1 MGKNVGKSIRKN
13 VCGKYRPKLLHH
25 AKQFATDA
33 FKSAS
38 KRTIQKT
45 AEATGDLTGNKIVN
59 KVTNIS
65 KNHNN
70 IIQR

>member
-1 MGKNVGKSIRKN
+1 MGKNIVKSISKN

-33 FKSAS
+33 FKTGS

-45 AEATGDLTGNKIVN
+45 AEATGDLIRNKIVN
-59 KVTNIS
+59 EITKVS